1 MRSRSKSALSTLALA
16 PARVLTAM
24 RVTMAR
30 VRVRVRNVILMR
42 TDPSMMPVLTQ
53 KKLFAA
59 LLGSMTSEQYAAA

>member
-1 MRSRSKSALSTLALA
+1 MRSRSKSALLTLALA
-16 PARVLTAM
+16 PERVLTVM
-24 RVTMAR
+24 RMIMA
-30 VRVRVRNVILMR
+30 RVRVRNVILMR